1 MSQKNNAQFINILK
15 NSGPDF
21 QYRDELIQLHSRALQ
36 LESSINLR
44 KQIEYEY
51 NKLKL
56 EEVKERIDEIQ
67 FQKKFFNKR
76 NNDILNDI
84 QKLRLK
90 NLENASNSKDI
101 FLNIQKQKKRYRDYL
116 DSLIPKIQTEF
127 NVQLHKE
134 SNKLAIDK
142 IKELKELKKIQ
153 DKNNYYDEI
162 TKVNE
167 KLANEIENLKR
178 KNLEALEKNK
188 EKEKLYLE
196 SQKLLQNQINYL
208 KLNEEKEK
216 NKFDINEYF
225 KPNQNKDI
233 MNQISYGKFPEL
245 NNMIL
250 GKDSINSDVPLQ
262 DLKQQNINPGK
273 GIPVGTLHQNFGN
286 INVNVNNDFDKNNK
300 NNLGINDKIINEGS
314 NFNLLNSKK
323 EIDNVNNNKN
333 DMIMNNN
340 SNIKEV
346 NFININ
352 SLSKKNSLE
361 INKPKGE
368 EIKEIKESQSSNHE
382 YDDFEKIE
390 V

>member
-21 QYRDELIQLHSRALQ
+21 QYRDELIQLHSRAIQ

-84 QKLRLK
+84 QKHRLK

-233 MNQISYGKFPEL
+233 MNQISYVKFPEL

-286 INVNVNNDFDKNNK
+286 INLNVNNDFNKNNK

-368 EIKEIKESQSSNHE
+368 EIKESQSSYSN
-382 YDDFEKIE
+382 YDDFEKKEI
-390 V
+390 

>member
-84 QKLRLK
+84 QKHRLK

-101 FLNIQKQKKRYRDYL
+101 FLNIQKQKKRYRDYI

-250 GKDSINSDVPLQ
+250 GKDSINSNVPLQ
-262 DLKQQNINPGK
+262 DLKQQIINPGK
-273 GIPVGTLHQNFGN
+273 GIPVGTLHQDFAN
-286 INVNVNNDFDKNNK
+286 INLNVNNDFNKNNK

-323 EIDNVNNNKN
+323 EIDIDKNNKN
-333 DMIMNNN
+333 DMVMNNIN
-340 SNIKEV
+340 NIKKV
-346 NFININ
+346 NFINMN
-352 SLSKKNSLE
+352 SLSNKNSLE
-361 INKPKGE
+361 INKEKGE
-368 EIKEIKESQSSNHE
+368 EIKESLYED
-382 YDDFEKIE
+382 YE
-390 V
+390 VEEV

>member
-1 MSQKNNAQFINILK
+1 MCQKNNVQFINILK
-15 NSGPDF
+15 NYGPDF

-233 MNQISYGKFPEL
+233 INQISYGKFPEL

-250 GKDSINSDVPLQ
+250 GKDSINSDIPIQ

-286 INVNVNNDFDKNNK
+286 INVNVNNDFNKNNK

-314 NFNLLNSKK
+314 NFNLLKSKK
-323 EIDNVNNNKN
+323 EIDNDNNNKN
-333 DMIMNNN
+333 DMNINNN

-368 EIKEIKESQSSNHE
+368 EIKEIKESQSSNSN

>member
-84 QKLRLK
+84 QKHRLK

-101 FLNIQKQKKRYRDYL
+101 FLNIQKQKKRYGDYIA
-116 DSLIPKIQTEF
+116 SLIPKIQTEF

-188 EKEKLYLE
+188 EKEKLYFILNLM
-196 SQKLLQNQINYL
+196 KKKKKINL
-208 KLNEEKEK
+208 
-216 NKFDINEYF
+216 
-225 KPNQNKDI
+225 
-233 MNQISYGKFPEL
+233 
-245 NNMIL
+245 
-250 GKDSINSDVPLQ
+250 
-262 DLKQQNINPGK
+262 
-273 GIPVGTLHQNFGN
+273 T
-286 INVNVNNDFDKNNK
+286 
-300 NNLGINDKIINEGS
+300 
-314 NFNLLNSKK
+314 
-323 EIDNVNNNKN
+323 
-333 DMIMNNN
+333 
-340 SNIKEV
+340 
-346 NFININ
+346 
-352 SLSKKNSLE
+352 
-361 INKPKGE
+361 
-368 EIKEIKESQSSNHE
+368 
-382 YDDFEKIE
+382 
-390 V
+390 

>member
-1 MSQKNNAQFINILK
+1 MSHKNNAQFINILK
-15 NSGPDF
+15 NSGPEF

-84 QKLRLK
+84 QKHRLK

-101 FLNIQKQKKRYRDYL
+101 FLNIQKQKKRYGDYIA
-116 DSLIPKIQTEF
+116 SLIPKIQTEF

-167 KLANEIENLKR
+167 KLASEIENLKR

-286 INVNVNNDFDKNNK
+286 INLNVNNDFNKNNK
-300 NNLGINDKIINEGS
+300 NNFGINDKIINEGS

-323 EIDNVNNNKN
+323 EIDNDNNNKN
-333 DMIMNNN
+333 DMNINNN

-368 EIKEIKESQSSNHE
+368 EIKEIKESQSSNHD

>member
-1 MSQKNNAQFINILK
+1 MCQKNNVQFINILK

-56 EEVKERIDEIQ
+56 EEVKEQIDEIQ

-84 QKLRLK
+84 QKHRLK

-101 FLNIQKQKKRYRDYL
+101 FLNIQKQKKRYRDYI

-153 DKNNYYDEI
+153 DKSNYYDEI

-167 KLANEIENLKR
+167 KLASEIENLKR
-178 KNLEALEKNK
+178 KNLEAQEKNK

-262 DLKQQNINPGK
+262 DLKQQIINPGK
-273 GIPVGTLHQNFGN
+273 GIPVGTLHQDFA
-286 INVNVNNDFDKNNK
+286 NVNLNVNNDFNKNNK

-323 EIDNVNNNKN
+323 EIDIDKNNKN
-333 DMIMNNN
+333 DMVMNNIN
-340 SNIKEV
+340 NIKKV
-346 NFININ
+346 NFINMN
-352 SLSKKNSLE
+352 SLSNKNSLE
-361 INKPKGE
+361 INKEKGE
-368 EIKEIKESQSSNHE
+368 EIKESLYED
-382 YDDFEKIE
+382 YE
-390 V
+390 VEEV

>member
-84 QKLRLK
+84 QKHRLK

-101 FLNIQKQKKRYRDYL
+101 FLNIQKQKKRYRDYI

-153 DKNNYYDEI
+153 DNSTYYDEI

-167 KLANEIENLKR
+167 KLASEIENLKR
-178 KNLEALEKNK
+178 KNLEAQEKNK

-196 SQKLLQNQINYL
+196 SQKLLQNQIDYL
-208 KLNEEKEK
+208 KINEEKEK
-216 NKFDINEYF
+216 NKIDINEYF
-225 KPNQNKDI
+225 KPNQNN

-250 GKDSINSDVPLQ
+250 GKDSINSNVPLQ
-262 DLKQQNINPGK
+262 DLKQQIINPGK
-273 GIPVGTLHQNFGN
+273 GIPVGTLHQDFAN
-286 INVNVNNDFDKNNK
+286 INLNVNNDFNKNNK

-323 EIDNVNNNKN
+323 EIDIDKNNKN
-333 DMIMNNN
+333 DMVMNNIN
-340 SNIKEV
+340 NIKKV
-346 NFININ
+346 NFINMN
-352 SLSKKNSLE
+352 SLSNKNSLE
-361 INKPKGE
+361 INKEKGE
-368 EIKEIKESQSSNHE
+368 EIKESLYED
-382 YDDFEKIE
+382 YE
-390 V
+390 VEEV